1 MIQIGKR
8 CLMTEERKILFLT
21 DVIEQ
26 KVRKEKE
33 LEFYQQELEK
43 LTQKMGWLRREIDLT
58 NTIIDIIQNEK
69 VVDLREQL
77 ESKMIGKDD

>member
-1 MIQIGKR
+1 MELEYGGR
-8 CLMTEERKILFLT
+8 MTEERKILFLT
-21 DVIEQ
+21 DIIEQ

-33 LEFYQQELEK
+33 LEFYQEELEK

-69 VVDLREQL
+69 VIDLREQL
-77 ESKMIGKDD
+77 EAKMIEKDD

>member
-1 MIQIGKR
+1 
-8 CLMTEERKILFLT
+8 MTEERKILFLT
-21 DVIEQ
+21 DIIEQ

-33 LEFYQQELEK
+33 LEFYQEELEK

-69 VVDLREQL
+69 VIDLREQL
-77 ESKMIGKDD
+77 EAKMIERDE

>member
-1 MIQIGKR
+1 MELEYGGR
-8 CLMTEERKILFLT
+8 MTEERKILFLT
-21 DVIEQ
+21 DIIEQ

-33 LEFYQQELEK
+33 LEFYQEELEK

-69 VVDLREQL
+69 VIDLREQL
-77 ESKMIGKDD
+77 EAKMIERDE